1 MAGQIPLS
9 GGNPT
14 ARPNTIGSGGGS
26 ISMAQQRSGETSIGV
41 GSSGPGVGM
50 SQQNLNGI
58 VSVYGSF
65 AAWKYSS
72 SLGQHFSIRAFCCGE
87 KYAGSNCMSSP
98 YGSHCPQCVICP
110 AGSHTDTKMK
120 LPDHVGLKTKSHSE
134 RAKRA
139 QNLGS
144 TTCAQR

>member
-58 VSVYGSF
+58 
-65 AAWKYSS
+65 
-72 SLGQHFSIRAFCCGE
+72 
-87 KYAGSNCMSSP
+87 
-98 YGSHCPQCVICP
+98 
-110 AGSHTDTKMK
+110 MK

-144 TTCAQR
+144 TTYAQR

>member
-14 ARPNTIGSGGGS
+14 ARPTTIGSGGG

-72 SLGQHFSIRAFCCGE
+72 SLGQHFFIRVFRCG
-87 KYAGSNCMSSP
+87 K
-98 YGSHCPQCVICP
+98 Q
-110 AGSHTDTKMK
+110 
-120 LPDHVGLKTKSHSE
+120 
-134 RAKRA
+134 
-139 QNLGS
+139 
-144 TTCAQR
+144 